1 MKLIV
6 CLNPLFGLNL
16 WIVIRSLRLKKLL
29 LECGLVSRKE
39 GETKPTLWQSGHI
52 LHKRGQ
58 YAIVHFKQLFLLDG
72 RSKQTDFTPDDIER
86 IKLIAW
92 LLQDWG
98 LIKIKKQFEVSETS
112 DVVVISFS
120 EKQNWN
126 CKAKYT
132 MGKIKKTHSKNED
145 YV

>member
-1 MKLIV
+1 M
-6 CLNPLFGLNL
+6 
-16 WIVIRSLRLKKLL
+16 
-29 LECGLVSRKE
+29 VSRKE
-39 GETKPTLWQSGHI
+39 GEDKPTLWQSGHI

-72 RSKQTDFTPDDIER
+72 RTNQTDFTEEDQER

-98 LIKIKKQFEVSETS
+98 LIKIKKQFDVSETS
-112 DVVVISFS
+112 DIVVISYS
-120 EKQNWN
+120 EKPNWL

-132 MGKIKKTHSKNED
+132 IGKIKKTNSNEGK
-145 YV
+145 

>member
-1 MKLIV
+1 M
-6 CLNPLFGLNL
+6 
-16 WIVIRSLRLKKLL
+16 
-29 LECGLVSRKE
+29 VSRKE
-39 GETKPTLWQSGHI
+39 GDTKPTLWQSGHI

-72 RSKQTDFTPDDIER
+72 RYKQTDYTPEDQER

-112 DVVVISFS
+112 DVVVISFL
-120 EKQNWN
+120 EKPNWQ
-126 CKAKYT
+126 CRSKYT
-132 MGKIKKTHSKNED
+132 IGKIKKIND
-145 YV
+145 

>member
-1 MKLIV
+1 M
-6 CLNPLFGLNL
+6 
-16 WIVIRSLRLKKLL
+16 
-29 LECGLVSRKE
+29 SRKD
-39 GETKPTLWQSGHI
+39 GDKKPTLWQSGHI

-72 RSKQTDFTPDDIER
+72 RSKQTDFTPEDAER

-98 LIKIKKQFEVSETS
+98 LIKLKKSFEINEKTS
-112 DVVVISFS
+112 DVVVISYA
-120 EKQNWN
+120 EKPNWQ

-132 MGKIKKTHSKNED
+132 IGKIKKSKTNEE
-145 YV
+145 